1 MIRVYNNDTNDYL
14 GEITDIQLQFLIDKL
29 EEESLEDQ
37 DYYLNRATIEMLE
50 REGGDL
56 GLVEMLRKALG
67 DTEGV
72 EIRWERV

>member
-72 EIRWERV
+72 EVRWERV

>member
-1 MIRVYNNDTNDYL
+1 MIRIYNNDTHEYL
-14 GEITDIQLQFLIDKL
+14 GEITAVQLQFLIDKL

-50 REGGDL
+50 REGGDS
-56 GLVEMLRKALG
+56 GLVGMLRTALG
-67 DTEGV
+67 DKEGV